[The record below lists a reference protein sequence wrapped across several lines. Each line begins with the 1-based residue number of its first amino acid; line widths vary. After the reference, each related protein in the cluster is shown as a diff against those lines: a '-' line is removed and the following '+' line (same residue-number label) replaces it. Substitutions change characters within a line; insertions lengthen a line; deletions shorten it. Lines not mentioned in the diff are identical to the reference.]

1 MANGNQITDEE
12 LQKIRALIAL
22 MGQGGGLGGNIPGF
36 GQQQGLFGQPKVE
49 PAGLNLPP
57 QAAALAAPGGTGRV
71 HFQGG
76 LPFSGVDR
84 AQELFNALS
93 LVSKIRQAAA
103 KGQKQPG
110 EGNGST

>member
-22 MGQGGGLGGNIPGF
+22 MGQGGLGGNIPGF
-36 GQQQGLFGQPKVE
+36 GQQQGLFGQAQLQ
-49 PAGLNLPP
+49 PAGLNRPP
-57 QAAALAAPGGTGRV
+57 AAAGLAPPGGTGRV

-76 LPFSGVDR
+76 SPFSGVDR

-93 LVSKIRQAAA
+93 LVSKIQQAAAA

-110 EGNGST
+110 EGNGSS